1 MKFIYLAFNR
11 RLVHIVCNNAGVW
24 AVDDQGYIHFRHG
37 HISASQNIYSD
48 ESPLLPPA
56 WIPIP
61 GEPRGYRTFAHIF
74 CGPADWMVS

>member
-1 MKFIYLAFNR
+1 MEFIYLDWNR

-24 AVDDQGYIHFRHG
+24 AVDDQGDIHFRHG

-48 ESPLLPPA
+48 ELSFLAPA

-61 GEPRGYRTFAHIF
+61 GEPKRYRTFAQIY
-74 CGPADWMVS
+74 CGPADWMVN